1 MNPVEKA
8 EKMRLRKN
16 ELARQMRIKRG
27 EELREKQREYVR
39 RNREKVKREA
49 EEYIEQKARDEVKT
63 EVKKTEIR
71 KQEQPEIKIEK
82 DKGEL
87 KSRAERLGEKGVSE
101 KTAKDYIS
109 KISVIHKE
117 LSQDELD
124 KELLKKILLGDGTEE
139 DSKSSII

>member
-49 EEYIEQKARDEVKT
+49 EEYIEQIAREEVKTEVKT
-63 EVKKTEIR
+63 EVKKEIR

-82 DKGEL
+82 DKGEM

-109 KISVIHKE
+109 KISVIHKGK
-117 LSQDELD
+117 LSKIMNADEVTSEKLG
-124 KELLKKILLGDGTEE
+124 ILMGGGN
-139 DSKSSII
+139 